1 MRMSSM
7 RRGMAW
13 ACGITLAVTLV
24 ALEAGA
30 QKKKKMNEKDEAKAT
45 AEVMQS
51 LTRPDADTIEQGLV
65 ELLAGWQIGDVE
77 MMHKYHADDVVF
89 VSGGYEPPLQG
100 WTNYVTAYQ
109 QQRQRMH
116 SIRLDRFNTLIR
128 PKGPNAVVNYQ
139 WTFIATVDGRPTGA
153 RGHTT
158 LVLEKRADRWLVVHN
173 HTSVVDQP
181 VVQAA
186 GPAQAPPKQ

>member
-1 MRMSSM
+1 MTMGSA

-13 ACGITLAVTLV
+13 TCGLALAVSLV
-24 ALEAGA
+24 ALAAEA
-30 QKKKKMNEKDEAKAT
+30 QKKKKMNEKDEARAT

-51 LTRPDADTIEQGLV
+51 LARPDADAIEQGLV
-65 ELLAGWQIGDVE
+65 EMLAGWQIGDAA
-77 MMHKYHADDVVF
+77 MMQKYYADDVVF

-100 WTNYVTAYQ
+100 WASYLAAYQ

-128 PKGPNAVVNYQ
+128 PRGANAVVNYQ
-139 WTFIATVDGRPTGA
+139 WTFIATVDGRPSGA

-158 LVLEKRADRWLVVHN
+158 LVLEKRGDRWVIVHN

-181 VVQAA
+181 AVQQAA
-186 GPAQAPPKQ
+186 APPPKQ